1 LTVGPALNVQSRVDV
16 GVERNS
22 ALQTDKLFLGLP
34 VSLCRIGAG
43 RALST
48 GVPRIDHKQKNSSA
62 RCFVRQKETQLV
74 EGPTSQNCTL
84 LFPNRYSFVDPS
96 QVFDCDSSLSA
107 FGFGNDLLRNA
118 MVDVCGK
125 ARFPATQSLQLA
137 LGAARTSHSK
147 R

>member
-1 LTVGPALNVQSRVDV
+1 LTVGPAPNVQSRVDWV
-16 GVERNS
+16 FRFPFAVYPQAEHSRLVFRG
-22 ALQTDKLFLGLP
+22 
-34 VSLCRIGAG
+34 
-43 RALST
+43 
-48 GVPRIDHKQKNSSA
+48 IDHKQKNSSA
-62 RCFVRQKETQLV
+62 RCFVLQKETKLV

-84 LFPNRYSFVDPS
+84 LFPNHYSFVDPS
-96 QVFDCDSSLSA
+96 QFFNRDSSLSA